1 MVYNIA
7 YESQEALKAVKEFGM
22 VTYKSPVMNVVTIKS
37 NYPKCFFEKI
47 EGVTV
52 IKRAEAGKKINYKND
67 MIR

>member
-7 YESQEALKAVKEFGM
+7 YESKDALKAVKEFGI

-37 NYPKCFFEKI
+37 NYPKCFFERI

-52 IKRAEAGKKINYKND
+52 IKRVEVGKKIKCKID
-67 MIR
+67 II